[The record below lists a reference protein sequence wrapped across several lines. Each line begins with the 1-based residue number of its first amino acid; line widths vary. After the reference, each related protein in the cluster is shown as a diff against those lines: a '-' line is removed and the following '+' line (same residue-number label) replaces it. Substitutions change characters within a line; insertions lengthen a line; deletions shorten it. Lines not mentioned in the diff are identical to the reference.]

1 VVGRERGEGLKFYAA
16 ATAWVGV
23 LVALSF
29 LYRLLTGGP
38 PEGSWSFWAGVHLLL
53 GWTGMFLPF
62 ASFAGGLAL
71 HKSFS
76 PRVVVLRAV
85 PVVVL
90 SYCLLA
96 YGSPIAEYKA
106 QSALGQD
113 RAIKLPFGPKTP
125 GGLKALRSAVQ
136 ADPPAN
142 YSLSVDR
149 PLEHPPNWLTY
160 LIHSLVVIAG
170 FAVLAALLGHLVG
183 GLTSGLSPPARRN
196 ARWGL
201 GLLSAVAF
209 FLAEAAGGEWVC
221 LDPSNSG
228 ITGAWLPLVVPV
240 VELALLAFLAHRR
253 RLGFHALPPPGG

>member
-1 VVGRERGEGLKFYAA
+1 MPGQERGEGLKFNAA
-16 ATAWVGV
+16 VTAWVGA
-23 LVALSF
+23 LVGLALS
-29 LYRLLTGGP
+29 YRLMTGGP
-38 PEGSWSFWAGVHLLL
+38 LGGSWSIWDVAYPLP

-71 HKSFS
+71 HKFFS
-76 PRVVVLRAV
+76 PRAVAIRAV
-85 PVVVL
+85 PVVAL

-96 YGSPIAEYKA
+96 YALPIAEYQA
-106 QSALGQD
+106 RSAWD
-113 RAIKLPFGPKTP
+113 REVAIEFPFGPRTP
-125 GGLKALRSAVQ
+125 AGLRAQRSAVQ

-209 FLAEAAGGEWVC
+209 FLAQAAGGEWVR

-240 VELALLAFLAHRR
+240 VELALLASLARRR
-253 RLGFHALPPPGG
+253 RLRLHAPSSPGV